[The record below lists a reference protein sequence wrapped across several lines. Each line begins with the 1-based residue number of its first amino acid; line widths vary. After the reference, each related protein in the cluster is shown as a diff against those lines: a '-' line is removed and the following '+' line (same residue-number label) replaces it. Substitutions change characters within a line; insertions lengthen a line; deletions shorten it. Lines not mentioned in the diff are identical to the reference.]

1 MSQNIIID
9 KQLVRERFCCTLKSY
24 GTHAVV
30 QKAMAKELSE
40 IICSLQPA
48 RSFERVLEVGSGSGA
63 FMAEL
68 LSRCTVAAY
77 YANDLV
83 EESRHSLLEVLDR
96 FPVQEFHFLA
106 GDVEHLE
113 ELPSKLDLVASNAT
127 LQWLED
133 LDGFFRNMAAHLM
146 PGGML
151 AFSTFGTSN
160 MQEISAIEGVGL
172 SYHTLGEL
180 KLLAGKYFELTVSRE
195 EVQRLEFSS
204 PEAVLH
210 HIRRTG
216 VNGIRRRS
224 WTKSRY
230 QHFIEQY
237 RRLFSCKNGVSL
249 TYHPVYCCMK
259 KRAL

>member
-9 KQLVRERFCCTLKSY
+9 KQLVRERFGSTLKSY

-30 QKAMAKELSE
+30 QKAMARELSE
-40 IICSLQPA
+40 IICHSGQQH
-48 RSFERVLEVGSGSGA
+48 SFARVLEVGAGSGA
-63 FMAEL
+63 LMAEL
-68 LSRCTVAAY
+68 LSRCSVEAY

-83 EESRHSLLEVLDR
+83 EESRHCLLEVLDR
-96 FPVQEFHFLA
+96 YPVQEFHFLA
-106 GDVEHLE
+106 GDIEQLE
-113 ELPSKLDLVASNAT
+113 ELPSELDLVVSNAT
-127 LQWLED
+127 LQWLDD
-133 LDGFFRNMAAHLM
+133 LDGFFRTMAAHLK
-146 PGGML
+146 PGGIL
-151 AFSTFGTSN
+151 AFSTFSTST
-160 MQEISAIEGVGL
+160 MKEISAIEGVGL

-180 KLLAGKYFELTVSRE
+180 ERLAGNYFELTLSRE
-195 EVQRLEFSS
+195 EVQQLEFSS

-230 QHFIEQY
+230 KHFIDQY
-237 RRLFSCKNGVSL
+237 RRLFSCENGVYL